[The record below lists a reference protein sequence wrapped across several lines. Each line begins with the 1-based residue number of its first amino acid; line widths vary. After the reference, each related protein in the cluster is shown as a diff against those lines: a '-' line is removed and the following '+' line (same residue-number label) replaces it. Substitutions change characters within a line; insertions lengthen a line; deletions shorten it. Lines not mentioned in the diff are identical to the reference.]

1 MLPILLNNKLE
12 KLNIIDTFSSF
23 IWCERYY
30 THGEFELVF
39 GYKSEYADLLE
50 QAYFVA
56 RDDDLRNIGVIE
68 QLKIQLKENGGYIV
82 TLAGRFATCLLERR
96 VIQFQTICTGTVSN
110 ICHEVFRTVA
120 GPDNNMLWARVFPYL
135 DDDISDSFTD
145 TLQIQ
150 WTGKTGFEA
159 LSDLCKRYSLG
170 TRVHIKRD
178 AVTHETRLGLE
189 VFEAKDRSINQS
201 ENTKV
206 IFSHKY
212 DNLINAEY
220 IKDVSETVNAVYI
233 AGEGEGGNRKIALVT
248 TTGQWNSPSDYY
260 GTGSRFETFVDARDI
275 QSQTE
280 DGTLTTEE
288 YAAQL
293 EARGKLH
300 LAKENVKLSGKVNF
314 NMVEYR
320 QDVDIGDIVTIELA
334 PLNRSFDTR
343 IIEVIESI
351 DSSGAY
357 SITPT
362 FENVERSEDN
372 GN

>member
-1 MLPILLNNKLE
+1 MLPILLNQKLE

-68 QLKIQLKENGGYIV
+68 QTKIQLKENGGYIV
-82 TLAGRFATCLLERR
+82 TLSGRFATCLFERR
-96 VIQFQTICTGTVSN
+96 VIREQIICSGTVSEV
-110 ICHEVFRTVA
+110 CHQVFNEVA
-120 GPDNNMLWARVFPYL
+120 GPDNAFLVTRTFPYL
-135 DDDISDSFTD
+135 DDDISDDFTD

-159 LSDLCKRYSLG
+159 LSDLCKRYLLG
-170 TRVHIKRD
+170 TRVHIKRGESN
-178 AVTHETRLGLE
+178 ETKLGLE
-189 VFEAKDRSINQS
+189 VFRAKDRSIGQT
-201 ENTKV
+201 ENMRV

-220 IKDVSETVNAVYI
+220 IKDVSDTVNAVFI
-233 AGEGEGGNRKIALVT
+233 AGEGEGGHRRIASV
-248 TTGQWNSPSDYY
+248 NSLGDDYGPTDY
-260 GTGSRFETFVDARDI
+260 FCKDSRFETFVDARDI
-275 QSQTE
+275 QSQTK
-280 DGTLTTEE
+280 DGTLSDLE
-288 YAAQL
+288 YRAQL
-293 EARGKLH
+293 KERGKLH
-300 LAKENVKLSGKVNF
+300 LVKENVKFSGKVNF
-314 NMVEYR
+314 NMIEYR